1 MKLKKRNFCFALIGL
16 ILLSAC
22 YKREIFDTPSNYD
35 KIKKSGIIGGLKS
48 AVGDFLT
55 SDGGTD
61 KRGRVLQNAVHGS
74 HSSVLSG
81 NQLDKQESDLRRDME
96 SAKISFK
103 NTGDQLIVSLPQD
116 ILFSIDST
124 SLRSDLIADLHT
136 LSNNLRSYPDTGIQV
151 VGHTDNTGAASYNH
165 ILSAGFA
172 ESISRV
178 LLNNGVDPSRI
189 MTLGR
194 GEDQP
199 TVSNLTA
206 QERSQNRRVEIV
218 ILPKAVSG

>member
-1 MKLKKRNFCFALIGL
+1 
-16 ILLSAC
+16 
-22 YKREIFDTPSNYD
+22 
-35 KIKKSGIIGGLKS
+35 
-48 AVGDFLT
+48 
-55 SDGGTD
+55 
-61 KRGRVLQNAVHGS
+61 
-74 HSSVLSG
+74 
-81 NQLDKQESDLRRDME
+81 ME

-103 NTGDQLIVSLPQD
+103 NTGDQLIVSLPHD
-116 ILFSIDST
+116 ILSSTDST

-136 LSNNLRSYPDTGIQV
+136 LSNNLRSYPDTGVQV
-151 VGHTDNTGAASYNH
+151 VDHTDNTGATSYNH

-189 MTLGR
+189 MTMGR

-199 TVSNLTA
+199 TASNLTA
-206 QERSQNRRVEIV
+206 QGRSQNRRVEIV

>member
-1 MKLKKRNFCFALIGL
+1 
-16 ILLSAC
+16 
-22 YKREIFDTPSNYD
+22 
-35 KIKKSGIIGGLKS
+35 
-48 AVGDFLT
+48 
-55 SDGGTD
+55 
-61 KRGRVLQNAVHGS
+61 
-74 HSSVLSG
+74 
-81 NQLDKQESDLRRDME
+81 ME
-96 SAKISFK
+96 STKISFK
-103 NTGDQLIVSLPQD
+103 NTGDQLIVSLPHD

-151 VGHTDNTGAASYNH
+151 VDHTDNTGAATYNH
-165 ILSAGFA
+165 ILSAGSA

-189 MTLGR
+189 MTIGR

-199 TVSNLTA
+199 TASNLTA

-218 ILPKAVSG
+218 ILPKAVRG

>member
-1 MKLKKRNFCFALIGL
+1 
-16 ILLSAC
+16 
-22 YKREIFDTPSNYD
+22 
-35 KIKKSGIIGGLKS
+35 
-48 AVGDFLT
+48 
-55 SDGGTD
+55 
-61 KRGRVLQNAVHGS
+61 
-74 HSSVLSG
+74 
-81 NQLDKQESDLRRDME
+81 ME

-124 SLRSDLIADLHT
+124 SLRFDLIADLHT
-136 LSNNLRSYPDTGIQV
+136 LSNNLRSYPDTGVQV
-151 VGHTDNTGAASYNH
+151 VDHTDNTGATSYNH

-189 MTLGR
+189 MTMGR
-194 GEDQP
+194 GKDQP
-199 TVSNLTA
+199 TASNLTA
-206 QERSQNRRVEIV
+206 QGRSQNRRVEIV